1 MIKKKASTLYALVT
15 NHSHIRRD
23 LRASF
28 KKHMLSLFFKI
39 LQNPKFLRRD
49 YVREFES
56 RLFHVSITQDSLID
70 TLKFINPGEAGNNLY
85 ADAFDKEDEPI
96 WSLVPSLED
105 EQRTKF
111 GGVVGTPYLII
122 INIILINQINRW

>member
-1 MIKKKASTLYALVT
+1 MIKKKASTLYALVR

-39 LQNPKFLRRD
+39 LQNPKFLHRD
-49 YVREFES
+49 YVRGFES
-56 RLFHVSITQDSLID
+56 RLFHVSITQDSLVD
-70 TLKFINPGEAGNNLY
+70 TLKFINPGEAGNNLHG
-85 ADAFDKEDEPI
+85 DSFDKEDEPI

-105 EQRTKF
+105 EQRTKC

-122 INIILINQINRW
+122 INIILINKINRW

>member
-1 MIKKKASTLYALVT
+1 MIKKKASTLYALVR

-49 YVREFES
+49 YVRGFES
-56 RLFHVSITQDSLID
+56 RLFHVSITQDSLVD
-70 TLKFINPGEAGNNLY
+70 TLKFINPGEARNNLY
-85 ADAFDKEDEPI
+85 ADSFDKKDEPI

-105 EQRTKF
+105 EQRTKC

-122 INIILINQINRW
+122 INIILINKINRW

>member
-1 MIKKKASTLYALVT
+1 MIKKKASTLYALVR

-28 KKHMLSLFFKI
+28 KKYMLSLFFKI

-49 YVREFES
+49 YVRGLES
-56 RLFHVSITQDSLID
+56 RLFHVSITQDSLVD

-85 ADAFDKEDEPI
+85 ADSFNKEDEPI
-96 WSLVPSLED
+96 LSLVPSLED
-105 EQRTKF
+105 DQRTKC

-122 INIILINQINRW
+122 VNIILINKINRW

>member
-1 MIKKKASTLYALVT
+1 MIRKKASTLYALVR

-28 KKHMLSLFFKI
+28 KKHMLSLCFKI

-49 YVREFES
+49 YVRGFES
-56 RLFHVSITQDSLID
+56 KLFHVSITQDSLVD
-70 TLKFINPGEAGNNLY
+70 TLKFINPGEARNNLY
-85 ADAFDKEDEPI
+85 ADSFHKEDEPI

-105 EQRTKF
+105 EQWTKC

-122 INIILINQINRW
+122 INIILINKINRW

>member
-1 MIKKKASTLYALVT
+1 
-15 NHSHIRRD
+15 
-23 LRASF
+23 
-28 KKHMLSLFFKI
+28 MLSLFFKI

-49 YVREFES
+49 YVRGFES
-56 RLFHVSITQDSLID
+56 RLFHVSITQDSLVD

-85 ADAFDKEDEPI
+85 ADSFDKEDEPI

-105 EQRTKF
+105 EQRTKC

-122 INIILINQINRW
+122 INIILINKINRW